1 MADKAIQKISKP
13 QLRGMLVSSMKFHLP
28 IALAL
33 SAVTTVA
40 YKFLFVDARKA
51 KYAAFH
57 KSYDPEKDFE
67 RMRKAGVFKSC

>member
-1 MADKAIQKISKP
+1 
-13 QLRGMLVSSMKFHLP
+13 MKFRLT

-40 YKFLFVDARKA
+40 FKFQFVDARKA

-57 KSYDPEKDFE
+57 KIYDPEKDFE
-67 RMRKAGVFKSC
+67 NMRKAGVFKSC